1 MVMVVGAGRGPLVQA
16 VLNVSKI
23 LEKHV
28 KVYAVEKNP
37 YAMNTLV
44 HRNKYEWD
52 SQVTLVKEDMRTW
65 QAPEL
70 ADILISELLG
80 LFNYLIIQNYYI
92 WGFL

>member
-1 MVMVVGAGRGPLVQA
+1 M
-16 VLNVSKI
+16 
-23 LEKHV
+23 
-28 KVYAVEKNP
+28 YAVEKNP

-52 SQVTLVKEDMRTW
+52 SQVTLVKDDMRNW

-80 LFNYLIIQNYYI
+80 LFDWIIQDYFI
-92 WGFL
+92 LFFFLKDHSETMNCPQSAWMGLKGS

>member
-1 MVMVVGAGRGPLVQA
+1 M
-16 VLNVSKI
+16 
-23 LEKHV
+23 
-28 KVYAVEKNP
+28 YAVEKNP

-52 SQVTLVKEDMRTW
+52 SQVTLVKDDMRNW

-80 LFNYLIIQNYYI
+80 LFDDWIIQDYFI
-92 WGFL
+92 LFFF